1 MNTEHG
7 TRRSRYWLKSVAVCL
22 VGLIAFLI
30 IWSRGCSSGSRN
42 AISSAV
48 NSKDAAATTSNT
60 PAPPASANAANAA
73 TESVPTS
80 LADTGEYG
88 ENVYDYTK
96 ANDWNA
102 TTLKLEALRESAK
115 DVRTDVKTQSDATD
129 SLDEHVAA
137 LGLAVAVKDRQT
149 AMREANRVTLDVANI
164 STAYKLSVPAEVSR
178 LDFYGRELEIWAE
191 AKDAK
196 NLRATAGELR
206 GTWDSLR
213 KSVEARSAPE
223 AKKFGALVAQVESAR
238 TPSDYAS
245 VAPLVLNEVD
255 NLEKIFQ

>member
-1 MNTEHG
+1 MNTKPG
-7 TRRSRYWLKSVAVCL
+7 TTQSRDWSNSVAVG
-22 VGLIAFLI
+22 VVALIAVLMI
-30 IWSRGCSSGSRN
+30 LSDGCSSGSQN
-42 AISSAV
+42 AV
-48 NSKDAAATTSNT
+48 NSDDAATTSNT
-60 PAPPASANAANAA
+60 PAPPASANAVNTA

-88 ENVYDYTK
+88 ENVYDYAR

-102 TTLKLEALRESAK
+102 TSLKLEALRESAK
-115 DVRTDVKTQSDATD
+115 DVHTDVKNQSDATD
-129 SLDEHVAA
+129 SLDDHVAA

-149 AMREANRVTLDVANI
+149 AMREANRVTLDVANM
-164 STAYKLSVPAEVSR
+164 STAYEPSVPVDVSR

-191 AKDAK
+191 AKDAS
-196 NLRATAGELR
+196 NLQATAREMR

-213 KSVEARSAPE
+213 KSIQARSASE

-255 NLEKIFQ
+255 NLEKLFQ

>member
-1 MNTEHG
+1 MNTKVG
-7 TRRSRYWLKSVAVCL
+7 KRRSHYQLTSVGACL
-22 VGLIAFLI
+22 VGLIAFLML
-30 IWSRGCSSGSRN
+30 WAHGCSSGSRN
-42 AISSAV
+42 SVDPAV
-48 NSKDAAATTSNT
+48 NSDDAATTST
-60 PAPPASANAANAA
+60 SPKPPTWANAVNAA
-73 TESVPTS
+73 TESVPIS

-88 ENVYDYTK
+88 ENVYDSAK
-96 ANDWNA
+96 AKDWNA
-102 TTLKLEALRESAK
+102 ADLKLGALRESAR
-115 DVRTDVKTQSDATD
+115 DVHTDVKTQSDATD

-164 STAYKLSVPAEVSR
+164 STAYKLNVPAEVSR

-213 KSVEARSAPE
+213 KSIEARSAPE
-223 AKKFGALVAQVESAR
+223 AKKFGALVAQVESAKA
-238 TPSDYAS
+238 PSDYAS

-255 NLEKIFQ
+255 NMEKLFQ

>member
-1 MNTEHG
+1 M
-7 TRRSRYWLKSVAVCL
+7 
-22 VGLIAFLI
+22 
-30 IWSRGCSSGSRN
+30 IWSHGCSSGSQN
-42 AISSAV
+42 AV
-48 NSKDAAATTSNT
+48 NPEINSDDAATTSTT
-60 PAPPASANAANAA
+60 PAPPASANTA

-80 LADTGEYG
+80 LADAGEYG

-102 TTLKLEALRESAK
+102 TNLKLEALRESAK

-164 STAYKLSVPAEVSR
+164 SIAYKLSVPVEVSR
-178 LDFYGRELEIWAE
+178 MDYYGRELEIWAE
-191 AKDAK
+191 AKDAN
-196 NLRATAGELR
+196 NLQSTAREMR

-255 NLEKIFQ
+255 NLEKLFQ